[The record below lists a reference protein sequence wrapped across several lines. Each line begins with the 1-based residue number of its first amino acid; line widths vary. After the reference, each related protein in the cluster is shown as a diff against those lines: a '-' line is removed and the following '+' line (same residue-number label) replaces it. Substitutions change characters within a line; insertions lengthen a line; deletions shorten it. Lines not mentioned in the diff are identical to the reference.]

1 MEDIVK
7 IYSGYEACSRV
18 FKRGEETETIEIAKV
33 MNMEDFIYTKVTV
46 ERPLRLKYDNLLEKI
61 EVALANPKLSS
72 ADKEKIESVEKAVRK
87 ANLKEGLSDS
97 AFFEWLEKNSKLK
110 LTVALIK
117 KLRSVLGTT
126 DETMPK
132 VTANPFDTE
141 SGFVPDTDL
150 RDTESIPL
158 KVDIEEYFEREVLK
172 FAPDAWMDREKD
184 KIGCEFPFT
193 KLFYVYKPL
202 RSVEDI
208 LGEIMALEKDMDGA
222 LKHIL
227 EA

>member
-1 MEDIVK
+1 
-7 IYSGYEACSRV
+7 
-18 FKRGEETETIEIAKV
+18 
-33 MNMEDFIYTKVTV
+33 MEDFIYTKVTV

-61 EVALANPKLSS
+61 EAELTNPKLSS

-87 ANLKEGLSDS
+87 ANLKEVLSDS
-97 AFFEWLEKNSKLK
+97 AFFQWLKKNSKLK
-110 LTVALIK
+110 LTAALIK
-117 KLRSVLGTT
+117 KLRSILGTT
-126 DETMPK
+126 DETMPE
-132 VTANPFDTE
+132 VTANPFDAE

-158 KVDIEEYFEREVLK
+158 KVDIEEYFKREVLK

-208 LGEIMALEKDMDGA
+208 LGEIMTLEEDMNGALE
-222 LKHIL
+222 HIL
-227 EA
+227 EV